1 MTARQP
7 FLTFDRV
14 RMNVFN
20 GPTAD
25 RQLFGAPKKKPD
37 TQLGA
42 TEASDEL
49 SMIIEKRTH
58 PGTDS

>member
-20 GPTAD
+20 GSAHDDAHAD
-25 RQLFGAPKKKPD
+25 LNVR
-37 TQLGA
+37 
-42 TEASDEL
+42 S
-49 SMIIEKRTH
+49 
-58 PGTDS
+58 

>member
-20 GPTAD
+20 GSTCVVRA
-25 RQLFGAPKKKPD
+25 
-37 TQLGA
+37 LGVKGPRGF
-42 TEASDEL
+42 EVGRSE
-49 SMIIEKRTH
+49 
-58 PGTDS
+58 